1 MRLAA
6 QRATI
11 RSTYIA
17 PPSALTAR
25 TSHRVRTS
33 GERDA
38 VSDTVV
44 LRFPAKPPE
53 YRLSARKPKVGVV
66 LNRKGDNW
74 VVERVE
80 EAKDGT
86 CLVSLRPGIKPV

>member
-1 MRLAA
+1 M
-6 QRATI
+6 

-17 PPSALTAR
+17 PPSALTVLL
-25 TSHRVRTS
+25 SHRVRTS

-44 LRFPAKPPE
+44 LRFQNEPPE
-53 YRLSARKPKVGVV
+53 YRLSGKKPKVGEV
-66 LNRKGDNW
+66 LKRNGDNW
-74 VVERVE
+74 VVERVD

-86 CLVSLRPGIKPV
+86 CLVSLRPGIKPA